1 MGTGALTERVMPILE
16 ITNDD
21 GTFVRIVT
29 SDEGVN
35 LDKHQRETINNFLD
49 AAGWICDQE
58 KKNKVENQINDK
70 NTARDI
76 SKRAFSQ
83 DGRQE

>member
-1 MGTGALTERVMPILE
+1 MPSLE

-21 GTFVRIVT
+21 GTFVRVT
-29 SDEGVN
+29 VPEKGVT

-58 KKNKVENQINDK
+58 KKNKVEHEIDDK
-70 NTARDI
+70 NTARNI
-76 SKRAFSQ
+76 SKRICS
-83 DGRQE
+83 

>member
-1 MGTGALTERVMPILE
+1 VQLE

-29 SDEGVN
+29 SEEGVK
-35 LDKHQRETINNFLD
+35 LDKHQRETIKNFLD

-58 KKNKVENQINDK
+58 KKNKIEHEIDDK
-70 NTARDI
+70 NTARNI
-76 SKRAFSQ
+76 SKRIFSQ
-83 DGRQE
+83 DGR

>member
-1 MGTGALTERVMPILE
+1 MPSLE

-21 GTFVRIVT
+21 GTFVRVT
-29 SDEGVN
+29 VPEKGVK

-58 KKNKVENQINDK
+58 KKNNAEHEINDK
-70 NTARDI
+70 NTARNI
-76 SKRAFSQ
+76 SKRTFSQ
-83 DGRQE
+83 DGR

>member
-1 MGTGALTERVMPILE
+1 MPSLE

-21 GTFVRIVT
+21 GTFVRVT
-29 SDEGVN
+29 VPEKGVT

-58 KKNKVENQINDK
+58 KKNKFEHEIDDK
-70 NTARDI
+70 NTARNI
-76 SKRAFSQ
+76 SKRTFSQ
-83 DGRQE
+83 DGR

>member
-1 MGTGALTERVMPILE
+1 MPSLE

-29 SDEGVN
+29 SAEGVK

-49 AAGWICDQE
+49 AAGWIFDE
-58 KKNKVENQINDK
+58 DKKNKVEHEIDDK
-70 NTARDI
+70 NTARDL
-76 SKRAFSQ
+76 SKRTFSQ
-83 DGRQE
+83 DGR

>member
-1 MGTGALTERVMPILE
+1 MPRLE

-29 SDEGVN
+29 SEEGVK

-58 KKNKVENQINDK
+58 KKNKAEHEINDK
-70 NTARDI
+70 NTARDLP
-76 SKRAFSQ
+76 KRIFGQ